1 MSMHFN
7 RKVSNVLV
15 VFVFHIDVCGGKVP
29 PRAVEPMM
37 MMMMMMMMMISMYN
51 YNSGLY
57 KFPGSTFQK
66 ILKL

>member
-37 MMMMMMMMMISMYN
+37 MMMMMISMYN